1 MPLLLLA
8 LALYVC
14 IELWVPNV
22 RDPIFSVG
30 RYTLTWVEL
39 IYLVTFFLAMF
50 ELLRVSQ
57 PGIDNTVEA
66 LLMLGVSG
74 IMLVLFVLGVAGL
87 PACQIFNRMEFL
99 MLLLISAA
107 QVILA
112 FLINARTLKRT
123 IDYAASP
130 WAPDNEQHRA
140 RQISVA
146 AYNTAK
152 ESENKIHDDAVAQ
165 RFGFRGGLV
174 PGVDVYAYMT
184 HLPVEAWGRA
194 WLERGRADC
203 QFLKP
208 VYEGKTAIVTGE
220 RSEAAMTL
228 EVTVEGELCAS
239 GSAALR
245 DTPAAV
251 PDVAS
256 FAEASPPELR
266 PVADETSLAA
276 GRWLGM
282 RPLLVTGEFAEN
294 YLRDVRE
301 TDLLYA
307 RESIVHPGMI
317 LRTCNWLLT
326 HNVVLARGSTSAARS
341 ATSPPRVSARR

>member
-1 MPLLLLA
+1 MSGRAASDTAPAAVTIVAARRRPHHFLLRVPLLLLA

-130 WAPDNEQHRA
+130 
-140 RQISVA
+140 
-146 AYNTAK
+146 
-152 ESENKIHDDAVAQ
+152 
-165 RFGFRGGLV
+165 
-174 PGVDVYAYMT
+174 
-184 HLPVEAWGRA
+184 
-194 WLERGRADC
+194 
-203 QFLKP
+203 
-208 VYEGKTAIVTGE
+208 
-220 RSEAAMTL
+220 
-228 EVTVEGELCAS
+228 
-239 GSAALR
+239 
-245 DTPAAV
+245 
-251 PDVAS
+251 
-256 FAEASPPELR
+256 
-266 PVADETSLAA
+266 
-276 GRWLGM
+276 
-282 RPLLVTGEFAEN
+282 
-294 YLRDVRE
+294 
-301 TDLLYA
+301 
-307 RESIVHPGMI
+307 
-317 LRTCNWLLT
+317 
-326 HNVVLARGSTSAARS
+326 
-341 ATSPPRVSARR
+341 